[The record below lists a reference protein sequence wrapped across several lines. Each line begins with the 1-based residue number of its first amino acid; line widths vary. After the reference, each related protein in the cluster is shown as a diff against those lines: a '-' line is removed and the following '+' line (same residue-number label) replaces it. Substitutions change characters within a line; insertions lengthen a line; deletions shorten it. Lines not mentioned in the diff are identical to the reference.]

1 METMRGRS
9 KLQKRGE
16 RQKQQ
21 EEEKEKDV
29 HGAKAEEVLEALLS
43 ATLVG

>member
-1 METMRGRS
+1 METIRGRR

-16 RQKQQ
+16 KQKQQ
-21 EEEKEKDV
+21 QEDKEEDV

-43 ATLVG
+43 AAPVG